1 MLRHHLSQSLPL
13 CVWVCHDT
21 AVAANHSLL
30 PLHSSNDTYPLV
42 SRQSINLGRSAL
54 CRRRRQLMTTPA
66 SAYSDGFHF
75 SGHDISIGRGWGDRG
90 GGGSANS
97 CLNMIGDKRSAKMA
111 TAQFDTCNEE
121 ERQYYGNLR
130 LQVDESWLRLLLIF
144 LKSTY

>member
-1 MLRHHLSQSLPL
+1 MKIFCKKILRRIGIEVIKKLRKVNYICQGTKDRERERMRRGIRRGGS
-13 CVWVCHDT
+13 D
-21 AVAANHSLL
+21 
-30 PLHSSNDTYPLV
+30 
-42 SRQSINLGRSAL
+42 RQ
-54 CRRRRQLMTTPA
+54 
-66 SAYSDGFHF
+66 
-75 SGHDISIGRGWGDRG
+75 GRGWSDR

-144 LKSTY
+144 LKPTY